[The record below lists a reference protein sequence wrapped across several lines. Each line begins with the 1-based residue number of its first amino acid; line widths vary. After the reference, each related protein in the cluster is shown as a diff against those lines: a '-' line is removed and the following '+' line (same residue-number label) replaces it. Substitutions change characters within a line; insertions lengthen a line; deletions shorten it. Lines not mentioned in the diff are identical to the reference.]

1 MKKSIQALIVL
12 LAFGASGIMAQA
24 QPAPKIVVV
33 DMSKLLDGYYK
44 SQEQTAKLQ
53 SDEQKAQQELDQMNK
68 DGNDLVEQ
76 YKEIIEQTKNPM
88 ITADARAKA
97 EADAQKK
104 MADIQ
109 RKKEDVQS
117 FATNVQR
124 SIQQRVQNF
133 RSLFLDEISKAAIDI
148 AKQHG
153 ATLVLDKSGPTLLGI
168 PGVIYSDGAYDITD
182 EVMAVINKG
191 HSTTPP
197 AAPASA
203 DTSSTAPATSSAPAA
218 TDTPKITLP
227 NLGDSK

>member
-1 MKKSIQALIVL
+1 MKKSIQALIAV

-33 DMSKLLDGYYK
+33 DMAKLLDGYYK

-68 DGNDLVEQ
+68 DGNDLVDQ
-76 YKEIIEQTKNPM
+76 YKAIIDQTKNPM
-88 ITADARAKA
+88 ITADARTKA

-104 MADIQ
+104 MEEIQ
-109 RKKEDVQS
+109 RKKQDVQS
-117 FATNVQR
+117 FAANVQR

-133 RSLFLDEISKAAIDI
+133 RSLFLDEISKAAIVI
-148 AKQHG
+148 AQQHG
-153 ATLVLDKSGPTLLGI
+153 ATLVLDKSGPSLLGI

-191 HSTTPP
+191 HPTTPP
-197 AAPASA
+197 ASATAAAPAPGATAPAS
-203 DTSSTAPATSSAPAA
+203 

-227 NLGDSK
+227 NLGGGK